1 MERIDRSPIPLV
13 IITGDQLRHHY
24 FIHQLHAHF
33 DVRGVVCETVF
44 QPKIE
49 GDARDIDDLQR
60 HFEERVEAEIRYFE
74 ADRTLALDDERLLR
88 IPKGD
93 ANSDAVYEWITAL
106 KPAYLIL
113 YGSSIIRERLLTV
126 FEGRVINMHLGLS
139 PYYRGSGTNFWPL
152 VEGKPELVGVTI
164 HLATLDVDAGA
175 ILKQIRPPVRASDR
189 NHDMGCKAIIA
200 GAGAMIQAIEG
211 YADGNIQP
219 QKQPPGGKLFRR
231 KDFNVDAV
239 RKMWR
244 NLDEGMIEAYVGE
257 PERVAQYPIIE

>member
-1 MERIDRSPIPLV
+1 VKREPRSQIPLV

-24 FIHQLHAHF
+24 FVHQLHAHF

-49 GDARDIDDLQR
+49 GDARDIEDLQR
-60 HFEERVEAEIRYFE
+60 HFEERVEAEQRYFE
-74 ADRTLALDDERLLR
+74 ADRSLALGIERVLR
-88 IPKGD
+88 IPKGE
-93 ANSDAVYEWITAL
+93 ANSDEVYEWITAL
-106 KPAYLIL
+106 EPEYLIL
-113 YGSSIIRERLLTV
+113 YGSSIIRERLLTA

-175 ILKQIRPPVRASDR
+175 ILKQVRPPVSAGDR

-200 GAGAMIQAIEG
+200 GAGTMIRAIEG
-211 YADGNIQP
+211 YADGTIQP
-219 QKQPPGGKLFRR
+219 QKQPPGGKLYRR
-231 KDFNVDAV
+231 NDFNVEAV
-239 RKMWR
+239 RKMWW
-244 NLDEGMIEAYVGE
+244 NLDEGMIEAYAAE

>member
-1 MERIDRSPIPLV
+1 MKKIDRSQIPLV
-13 IITGDQLRHHY
+13 IITGDQLRHHH
-24 FIHQLHAHF
+24 FVHQLQAHF

-49 GDARDIDDLQR
+49 GDAHDIEDLQR
-60 HFEERVEAEIRYFE
+60 HFEERVEAEQHYFD
-74 ADRTLALDDERLLR
+74 ADRILAFEDERVLR
-88 IPKGD
+88 IPKGE
-93 ANSDAVYEWITAL
+93 ANSDAVYAWITAL
-106 KPAYLIL
+106 EPVYLVL
-113 YGSSIIRERLLTV
+113 YGSSIIRERLLTA

-175 ILKQIRPPVRASDR
+175 ILKQVRPKVSAGDR

-211 YADGNIQP
+211 YAAGAIQP

-231 KDFNVDAV
+231 KDFNVEAV

-244 NLDEGMIEAYVGE
+244 NLDAGMIEAYVAE
-257 PERVAQYPIIE
+257 PERVTQYPIIE